1 MNPHTLDVRDI
12 DPGSRQATV
21 FGVGIGFMAFITV
34 VLSLRVYARAVIL
47 RAMGVDDV
55 FIVIGTTLTFGLS
68 ISSIIAAYYGVG
80 RHIDDIPEND
90 FTPMLKAIWATRI
103 VYITGLLFI
112 RLSLLWFYLRLD
124 QRPLMSWS
132 VYLLIFIN
140 VGLSVSSVIVTL
152 ASCTPPSKFWNLS
165 GTSPG
170 KCMDPDA
177 QQIFYEANGI
187 LNIIL
192 DILIYIVPMPTLWGV
207 KISNRRKG
215 ALFGIFGLGILSI
228 AAGCVRYDFVK
239 KLAHNK
245 DQYYYLADSLNWC
258 SIECYVAIFC
268 GSAPA
273 LQVIIKTYAPRVL
286 GTSNAQK
293 YDSQR
298 NTPGQRYSNRM
309 STMYKMSRHRRLET
323 DHGGSQDAIVS
334 AGAPGNGIV
343 MKTDIRMEVT
353 DPDSDE
359 GKRMDTGF
367 RVDFG
372 R

>member
-1 MNPHTLDVRDI
+1 MDSHALYARGI
-12 DPGSRQATV
+12 DSGSRQATV

-34 VLSLRVYARAVIL
+34 VIALRVYARAVIL
-47 RAMGVDDV
+47 RAMGADDV
-55 FIVIGTTLTFGLS
+55 FMVIGTILTFGLS

-80 RHIDDIPEND
+80 RHIDDISESD
-90 FTPMLKAIWATRI
+90 FTPMLKAVWATRI
-103 VYITGLLFI
+103 VYIAGLLFV

-124 QRPLMSWS
+124 QRPLMRWS
-132 VYLLIFIN
+132 VYTLIFIN
-140 VGLSVSSVIVTL
+140 VGLSVSSIIVVIV
-152 ASCTPPSKFWNLS
+152 SCVPVSKFWDLE
-165 GTSPG
+165 GTAPG
-170 KCMDPDA
+170 KCMNPDA

-192 DILIYIVPMPTLWGV
+192 DIFIYIVPMPTLWSV
-207 KISNRRKG
+207 KISNVHP
-215 ALFGIFGLGILSI
+215 
-228 AAGCVRYDFVK
+228 AGCVRYDFVK

-293 YDSQR
+293 YDSQKH
-298 NTPGQRYSNRM
+298 TPGQGYSNRM
-309 STMYKMSRHRRLET
+309 STMYRMSRHRRLET
-323 DHGGSQDAIVS
+323 DRGGSQDAIVPGS
-334 AGAPGNGIV
+334 APENGIV

-353 DPDSDE
+353 DRDSEE

-367 RVDFG
+367 HVDFG
-372 R
+372 H